1 MVFPL
6 RVFAIDREIFVGDA
20 KSLTVPSV
28 NGQLQILAEH
38 TPLIS
43 LLREGDV
50 VIESADGPTQPF
62 DSLRQDSGQ
71 AAQGILK
78 IPIAS
83 GTLEVNDKEVV
94 ALVNF

>member
-1 MVFPL
+1 MTFPL

-28 NGQLQILAEH
+28 NGQLQILADH

-43 LLREGDV
+43 LLKEGEII
-50 VIESADGPTQPF
+50 IESSDGTIQK
-62 DSLRQDSGQ
+62 L
-71 AAQGILK
+71 
-78 IPIAS
+78 PIAG
-83 GTLEVNDKEVV
+83 GTVEVTDKEVV